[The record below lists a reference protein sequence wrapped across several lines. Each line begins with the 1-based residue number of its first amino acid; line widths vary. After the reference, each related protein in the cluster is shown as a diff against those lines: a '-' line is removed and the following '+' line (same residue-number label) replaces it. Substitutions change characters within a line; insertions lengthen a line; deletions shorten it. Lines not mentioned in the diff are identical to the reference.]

1 MCEHSRDMIGT
12 PDRVLTCTDFV
23 TLLVVKPL
31 VPMMLF
37 YFGGRCWGGG
47 NTASG
52 IALLRRNGVAV
63 AGGPCGITSGSEAR
77 GSGIRVRFG
86 GGRVTR
92 VCHRVHYY
100 AEVGRCGAT
109 PCKPVRLCASK

>member
-1 MCEHSRDMIGT
+1 MYRLVPGGGGSSVFC
-12 PDRVLTCTDFV
+12 DFV
-23 TLLVVKPL
+23 GRQTPCADDVVLLRRSL
-31 VPMMLF
+31 L
-37 YFGGRCWGGG
+37 GGG

-63 AGGPCGITSGSEAR
+63 AGVPCGITSGSEAR
-77 GSGIRVRFG
+77 GSGIGVRFG
-86 GGRVTR
+86 GGRATR